1 MAAQATRDTSPEL
14 LLRRELHSRG
24 LRYRVNIRPEVALR
38 RSADIVFTKA
48 KVAVFVDGCF
58 WHSCPEHGTVPT
70 ANRHWWGQK
79 LSANAA
85 RDRDTD
91 AELRA
96 AGWTVIRCW
105 EHEDPRLVADAVE
118 LVVRPGTA
126 VAAPSDKITAA
137 GV

>member
-70 ANRHWWGQK
+70 ANHQWWSQK

-91 AELRA
+91 LELRK

-105 EHEDPRLVADAVE
+105 EHEDPRLLADAVE
-118 LVVRPGTA
+118 LVVRTA
-126 VAAPSDKITAA
+126 RSTAPSDKITASS
-137 GV
+137 V